1 MGRHRIHVSRAE
13 HGFSGGPRWADPY
26 YCEWSVVVG
35 DRIRRLRKAREW
47 SLRELASHVERPGG
61 RPCSAGYLSRIE
73 RGWASAPL
81 YVYLVVA
88 DALGVAPGRLLGPD
102 DAEREVD
109 QAEEMLLAVLQKLE
123 MDPAEAVARLVRE
136 PQL

>member
-1 MGRHRIHVSRAE
+1 
-13 HGFSGGPRWADPY
+13 
-26 YCEWSVVVG
+26 
-35 DRIRRLRKAREW
+35 
-47 SLRELASHVERPGG
+47 VERPGG
-61 RPCSAGYLSRIE
+61 RPYSAGYLSRIE

-123 MDPAEAVARLVRE
+123 LDPAEAVARLVRE